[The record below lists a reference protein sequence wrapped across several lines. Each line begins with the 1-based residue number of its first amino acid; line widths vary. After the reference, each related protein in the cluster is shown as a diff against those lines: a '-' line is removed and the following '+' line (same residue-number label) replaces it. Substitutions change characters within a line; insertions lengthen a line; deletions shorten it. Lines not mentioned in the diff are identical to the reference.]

1 MTKKIRVAVLYGGKS
16 GEHEISLRSG
26 AFIIQNLDRAK
37 FEVIPVSVDKTG
49 RWQWND
55 LKLIEDARA
64 GGREENRGKILP
76 IFDDAPEMR
85 LAPQHDGRAALEPI
99 QNGKAS
105 MKDIDVFFPIMHGPL
120 CEDGAVQGLLEL
132 ADVAYVGAGVL
143 GSAVGMDKDVAK
155 RLASAAGVPVAPY
168 VTVLKD
174 AFDEDPSDALLRARE
189 HLKLPVFVKPCNM
202 GSSVGIH
209 KVKGW
214 DDLEAAMRDAFQ
226 YDVKVLVEQGV
237 NAREIELAALEEKQG
252 RPFITVP
259 CEIVTSG
266 KHEFYSYDA
275 KYLDEDGARF
285 EIPAKLEKSEEI
297 RVQSLAADVF
307 TALEC
312 SGLARIDFFLDR
324 DTNKFY
330 FNEINTMP
338 GFTSISMYPK
348 LMEESG
354 LKPKDLLTRLVEI
367 ALRRQER
374 KHKLRRTFGG
384 A

>member
-16 GEHEISLRSG
+16 GEHEVSLRSG

-37 FEVIPVSVDKTG
+37 YDVIPVSVDKAG

-55 LKLIEDARA
+55 LKLIEEARSSA
-64 GGREENRGKILP
+64 LP
-76 IFDDAPEMR
+76 ILANAPEMR
-85 LAPQHDGRAALEPI
+85 LAPQSDGRASLEPI

-120 CEDGAVQGLLEL
+120 CEDGTVQGLLEL

-155 RLASAAGVPVAPY
+155 RLAASAGVPVAPY
-168 VTVLKD
+168 ITVLKD
-174 AFDEDPSDALLRARE
+174 IFDEDQAESMLRARE

-209 KVKGW
+209 KVKSW
-214 DDLEAAMRDAFQ
+214 DELETAIRDAFQ

-237 NAREIELAALEEKQG
+237 NAREIECAALEEKRG

-259 CEIVTSG
+259 CEIITSQ

-285 EIPAKLEKSEEI
+285 EIPAKLDKSQEI
-297 RVQSLAADVF
+297 LVQQLAGDVF
-307 TALEC
+307 LALEC
-312 SGLARIDFFLDR
+312 AGLARIDFFLDR

-348 LMEESG
+348 LMEASG
-354 LKPKDLLTRLVEI
+354 IKPKDLLTRLVNN
-367 ALRRQER
+367 ALDRQQK
-374 KHKLRRTFGG
+374 KHKLRRDFNNS
-384 A
+384 

>member
-26 AFIIQNLDRAK
+26 AFIIQNLDRSK
-37 FEVIPVSVDKTG
+37 YEVIPVSVDKAG

-55 LKLIEDARA
+55 LKLIE
-64 GGREENRGKILP
+64 ESRGKMLP
-76 IFDDAPEMR
+76 IFDNAPEMR
-85 LAPQHDGRAALEPI
+85 LTPQHDGRASLEPI

-105 MKDIDVFFPIMHGPL
+105 MRDIDVFFPIMHGPL

-143 GSAVGMDKDVAK
+143 GGAVGMDKDVAK
-155 RLASAAGVPVAPY
+155 RLAASAGVPVAPY
-168 VTVLKD
+168 VTVLQD
-174 AFDEDPSDALLRARE
+174 QFEDDPFEALARAKE

-209 KVKGW
+209 KVKTW
-214 DDLEAAMRDAFQ
+214 ESLAAAMRDAFQ

-237 NAREIELAALEEKQG
+237 NAREIECAALEEKKG

-259 CEIVTSG
+259 CEIITSK

-285 EIPAKLEKSEEI
+285 EIPAKLEKSQEL
-297 RVQSLAADVF
+297 RVQQLAADTFV
-307 TALEC
+307 ALEC
-312 SGLARIDFFLDR
+312 AGLARIDFFLDR

-348 LMEESG
+348 LMEASG
-354 LKPKDLLTRLVEI
+354 IPSKELLTRLVEI
-367 ALRRQER
+367 ALERQRR
-374 KHKLRRTFGG
+374 KHKLKRDF
-384 A
+384 ANK